1 MCKKQNCYSLVV
13 QNLQEVVGDAE
24 LRAILQTSNSRVLEV
39 YWGTATTGKPHV
51 AYFVPICKIADMLHA
66 GVKVTILFA
75 DLHAYLDNMK
85 SPWSILCHR
94 ATYYETVIKAM
105 LESVG
110 VRLDQLHFIRGSD
123 YQLSSYC
130 KVEYSGWIAVSCP
143 SDSAQ
148 NEFYK
153 YTKVSM
159 DRIIPIFSDFLISF
173 PLLCGPGLMCR
184 AYSEDVYRISA
195 DASVRD
201 ARKAGA
207 EVVKQVANPLVSG
220 LLYPLL
226 QALDEEYL
234 HVDAQFGGVDQR
246 KIFVMAERILPRL
259 GYHKRIHLMN
269 PMVPGLT
276 GDKMSA
282 SEAASK
288 IDLLESSASVHAKL
302 TTAACPPGQS
312 VAEGNG
318 VLAFIKFVVFPLV
331 NLAAPGS
338 GVKVGGMSFATFE
351 ELEDAYVTGAAE
363 VSPETLR
370 ACIFEHLDPRMEV
383 VRQRFTE
390 PQFAKLL
397 SDAYPADEATCAE
410 KHASE
415 SAGASLTAMLTD
427 DRLTDLKSRLASTES
442 QLPSL
447 EATPMRSV
455 ADLLTLN
462 PEVLKSLKTRRVL
475 RCMWSIAPAGVP
487 HLGHTLPLRILARL
501 SRISGIH
508 VVILIDDIGAF
519 LEGNCPWEARESRCA
534 LFEKVI
540 CAVFKAFNGDE
551 KALTIV
557 RGHEFKCEGSY
568 MLDLYRLVS
577 LVPEK
582 EAFACSGATIPS
594 SQRQEQVGIAEEEE
608 EEGSGLNL
616 SALLLPCATLLDTYH
631 LEADLRLASPRS
643 VEGQERFAKQF
654 LPRFDV
660 SRSPPL
666 FVPHALLPA
675 LITGTTT
682 DEAAVMTTFVPPLR
696 DPRMSQSAAA
706 QAVGRVAAERC
717 LPLVEPPPP
726 GVSITTASLILPG
739 LKRRLKQTFCQPG
752 NVCVNPL
759 LEIFKAVVLPELSP
773 GENLVLPRPEQ
784 HGGPITLT
792 PDEHSDASC
801 QLNDLFA
808 NEIWHPGDLKA
819 ALEAALLQGLQ
830 HRLVEYLPPADLSR
844 LIDDAFPVPGKK
856 VKKAAPE
863 KAKHTE
869 VKTTG
874 NVKEGS
880 SDGTFLPPFLG
891 EKRKGVAKLDEFDPA
906 LLEVRVGEVVDVKP
920 HPTSA
925 DFNICRVSFNAG
937 KENRVSVIGLPSEA
951 LMHKKAVFL
960 TNLKPCDVGGVTSE
974 VKVVC
979 LGDKE
984 VLQCPHHTPGAV
996 LRFQAVGKEGRRAKT
1011 ATTTTSTIV
1020 IDPEAHP
1027 GWRAFFAD
1035 VFYSPDG
1042 DGALCWRQNWRL
1054 SLTP

>member
-1 MCKKQNCYSLVV
+1 MCEEKTRYSLVV

-24 LRAILQTSNSRVLEV
+24 LRTILQNSDGKVLEV

-66 GVKVTILFA
+66 GVKVTVLFA

-110 VRLDQLHFIRGSD
+110 VRLDQLHFVRGSD
-123 YQLSSYC
+123 YELS
-130 KVEYSGWIAVSCP
+130 
-143 SDSAQ
+143 
-148 NEFYK
+148 
-153 YTKVSM
+153 
-159 DRIIPIFSDFLISF
+159 
-173 PLLCGPGLMCR
+173 R

-195 DASVRD
+195 DTSVRD

-259 GYHKRIHLMN
+259 GYRKRIHLMN

-302 TTAACPPGQS
+302 ATAACPPGQRA
-312 VAEGNG
+312 AEGNG
-318 VLAFIKFVVFPLV
+318 VLAFIKFVIFPLV
-331 NLAAPGS
+331 NLAASGS
-338 GVKVGGMSFATFE
+338 GVKVGETHFATFE
-351 ELEDAYVTGAAE
+351 ELEDAYVAGVAG

-370 ACIFEHLDPRMEV
+370 ACIFDHLDPRIEV

-390 PQFAKLL
+390 PRFSKLL
-397 SDAYPADEATCAE
+397 SDAYPADEAMCAE

-415 SAGASLTAMLTD
+415 SAGSSLTATFKD
-427 DRLTDLKSRLASTES
+427 DRLTALKSCLFSTES

-447 EATPMRSV
+447 DATSMRSV
-455 ADLLTLN
+455 ADILTLR
-462 PEVLKSLKTRRVL
+462 PEALKSLKPRRVL

-487 HLGHTLPLRILARL
+487 HLGHTLPLRILAQL
-501 SRISGIH
+501 SRIVGIH
-508 VVILIDDIGAF
+508 VIILIDDIGAF

-534 LFEKVI
+534 LFERVLR
-540 CAVFKAFNGDE
+540 AVFKAFAGDE

-557 RGHEFKCEGSY
+557 RGHDFKCEGSY

-582 EAFACSGATIPS
+582 EAFDCSGATTPS
-594 SQRQEQVGIAEEEE
+594 SQRQEQAGDARGEGE

-616 SALLLPCATLLDTYH
+616 SALLLPCTALLDAYH
-631 LEADLRLASPRS
+631 LEADLRLSSPRS
-643 VEGQERFAKQF
+643 VEGQEKFAKQF
-654 LPRFDV
+654 LPRFDT
-660 SRSPPL
+660 SHSPPL

-675 LITGTTT
+675 LITGTATE
-682 DEAAVMTTFVPPLR
+682 EAAVMTTFVPPLR
-696 DPRMSQSAAA
+696 DPRMAQSAAA
-706 QAVGRVAAERC
+706 QAVGRVASERC
-717 LPLVEPPPP
+717 LPLIEPPPP
-726 GVSITTASLILPG
+726 GVPAIASSLILPG
-739 LKRRLKQTFCQPG
+739 LKRRLKQAFCQPG
-752 NVCVNPL
+752 NVHINPL
-759 LEIFKAVVLPELSP
+759 LEIFKAVALPELAP

-792 PDEHSDASC
+792 PSEYNGASC
-801 QLNDLFA
+801 HLDDLFA
-808 NEIWHPGDLKA
+808 NEVWHPGDLKA

-830 HRLVEYLPPADLSR
+830 RRLVEYLPPADLSR

-856 VKKAAPE
+856 SKKATPG
-863 KAKHTE
+863 KSKYTE
-869 VKTTG
+869 VKTVD
-874 NVKEGS
+874 NVKEG
-880 SDGTFLPPFLG
+880 
-891 EKRKGVAKLDEFDPA
+891 EERKNAAKLDEFDPS

-920 HPTSA
+920 HPISA
-925 DFNICRVSFNAG
+925 DFNVCRVAFDAG
-937 KENRVSVIGLPSEA
+937 AKDRVSVIGLPAEA

-960 TNLKPCDVGGVTSE
+960 TNLRPCDIGGVTSE

-979 LGDKE
+979 VGDKE
-984 VLQCPHHTPGAV
+984 MLQCPHHTLGSV
-996 LRFQAVGKEGRRAKT
+996 LRFQAARREGRRAKA
-1011 ATTTTSTIV
+1011 ATNTTI

-1035 VFYSPDG
+1035 VYYSPDG

-1054 SLTP
+1054 SLAP

>member
-1 MCKKQNCYSLVV
+1 MCEEQNCYSLVV

-24 LRAILQTSNSRVLEV
+24 LRAILQTSDRKVLEV

-94 ATYYETVIKAM
+94 AAYYETVIKAM

-123 YQLSSYC
+123 YQLS
-130 KVEYSGWIAVSCP
+130 
-143 SDSAQ
+143 
-148 NEFYK
+148 
-153 YTKVSM
+153 
-159 DRIIPIFSDFLISF
+159 
-173 PLLCGPGLMCR
+173 R

-207 EVVKQVANPLVSG
+207 EVVKQVDNPLVSG

-302 TTAACPPGQS
+302 TTAACPLGQR

-351 ELEDAYVTGAAE
+351 KLEDAYVTGAAD

-370 ACIFEHLDPRMEV
+370 ACIFEHLDPLIEV

-415 SAGASLTAMLTD
+415 SAGASLTAMFTD

-447 EATPMRSV
+447 EATSMRSV
-455 ADLLTLN
+455 ADLLTLD
-462 PEVLKSLKTRRVL
+462 PEVLKSLQTRRVL

-508 VVILIDDIGAF
+508 VVILINDIGAF
-519 LEGNCPWEARESRCA
+519 LEGNCPWEVRESRCA

-557 RGHEFKCEGSY
+557 RGHEFKCEGLY

-582 EAFACSGATIPS
+582 EAFACSGATMSS
-594 SQRQEQVGIAEEEE
+594 SQRQEQVGIAEEEEEEEEE

-696 DPRMSQSAAA
+696 DPRMAQSAAA

-717 LPLVEPPPP
+717 LPLIEPPPP
-726 GVSITTASLILPG
+726 GVPVTTASLILPG

-792 PDEHSDASC
+792 PGEHSGASC
-801 QLNDLFA
+801 QLDDLFA
-808 NEIWHPGDLKA
+808 NEVWHPGDLKA
-819 ALEAALLQGLQ
+819 ALEAALLQSLQ

-856 VKKAAPE
+856 VKKAAPG
-863 KAKHTE
+863 KAKHTG
-869 VKTTG
+869 VKTAG

-880 SDGTFLPPFLG
+880 SDGTFSPPFLG
-891 EKRKGVAKLDEFDPA
+891 ERRKGVAKLDEFDPT
-906 LLEVRVGEVVDVKP
+906 LLEMRVGEVVDVKP

-925 DFNICRVSFNAG
+925 DFNVCRVSFNAG
-937 KENRVSVIGLPSEA
+937 TEDRVSVIGLPSEA

-984 VLQCPHHTPGAV
+984 VLQCPYHTPGAV
-996 LRFQAVGKEGRRAKT
+996 LRFQAAGKEGRRAKT

-1054 SLTP
+1054 SLAP

>member
-1 MCKKQNCYSLVV
+1 MCEEQTRYSLVV
-13 QNLQEVVGDAE
+13 QNLQEVVGDSE
-24 LRAILQTSNSRVLEV
+24 LRSILQNGNEKTLEV

-51 AYFVPICKIADMLHA
+51 AYFVPICKVADMLHA

-94 ATYYETVIKAM
+94 ATYYETIIKSM

-110 VRLDQLHFIRGSD
+110 VRLDQLHFVRGSD
-123 YQLSSYC
+123 YELS
-130 KVEYSGWIAVSCP
+130 
-143 SDSAQ
+143 
-148 NEFYK
+148 
-153 YTKVSM
+153 
-159 DRIIPIFSDFLISF
+159 
-173 PLLCGPGLMCR
+173 R

-195 DASVRD
+195 DTSVRD

-246 KIFVMAERILPRL
+246 KIFVLAERILPRL
-259 GYHKRIHLMN
+259 GYRKRIHLMN

-288 IDLLESSASVHAKL
+288 IDLLESSASVCAKL
-302 TTAACPPGQS
+302 ATAACPLGQRA
-312 VAEGNG
+312 AEGNG

-331 NLAAPGS
+331 NLAEPDSA
-338 GVKVGGMSFATFE
+338 VKIGGMSFATFE
-351 ELEDAYVTGAAE
+351 ELEDAYVAGAAE
-363 VSPETLR
+363 VSPEALR
-370 ACIFEHLDPRMEV
+370 ACIFEHLDPRIEV
-383 VRQRFTE
+383 VRRRFTE

-397 SDAYPADEATCAE
+397 SDAYPADEAMCVE

-415 SAGASLTAMLTD
+415 SAGASLTAMFTA
-427 DRLTDLKSRLASTES
+427 DRLTDLKSRLSSTES
-442 QLPSL
+442 LLPPL
-447 EATPMRSV
+447 EANSMRCV

-462 PEVLKSLKTRRVL
+462 PEALKSLKTRRVL

-487 HLGHTLPLRILARL
+487 HLGHTLPLRVLARI
-501 SRISGIH
+501 SRISGVH

-519 LEGNCPWEARESRCA
+519 LEGNCPWEVRESRCA
-534 LFEKVI
+534 LFEKVLR
-540 CAVFKAFNGDE
+540 AVFKAFNGDE

-582 EAFACSGATIPS
+582 DAFACSGTTMSS
-594 SQRQEQVGIAEEEE
+594 SQRQEQVGDAEGE

-616 SALLLPCATLLDTYH
+616 SALLLPCTTLLDTYH
-631 LEADLRLASPRS
+631 LEAHLRLASPHSMER
-643 VEGQERFAKQF
+643 QERFAKQF
-654 LPRFDV
+654 LPRFDT
-660 SRSPPL
+660 SCSPPL
-666 FVPHALLPA
+666 FVPHGLLPA
-675 LITGTTT
+675 LITATAT
-682 DEAAVMTTFVPPLR
+682 DEAAVMTTFVPPMR
-696 DPRMSQSAAA
+696 NPRMAQSAAA

-726 GVSITTASLILPG
+726 GVPANTASLILPG

-752 NVCVNPL
+752 NVRVNPL
-759 LEIFKAVVLPELSP
+759 LEIFKTVVLPELAP

-792 PDEHSDASC
+792 PDEYNGASC
-801 QLNDLFA
+801 QLDDLFA

-830 HRLVEYLPPADLSR
+830 HRVAEDLPPADLSR
-844 LIDDAFPVPGKK
+844 LIDNAFPVPGKK
-856 VKKAAPE
+856 SKKAAPE

-869 VKTTG
+869 VKTVG
-874 NVKEGS
+874 DVKEG
-880 SDGTFLPPFLG
+880 DG
-891 EKRKGVAKLDEFDPA
+891 RKGAAKLDEFDPS
-906 LLEVRVGEVVDVKP
+906 LLEVKVGEVVYVKP

-925 DFNICRVSFNAG
+925 DFNVCRVSFGAEAG
-937 KENRVSVIGLPSEA
+937 DRVSVIGLPVEA

-960 TNLKPCDVGGVTSE
+960 TNLKPCDIGGVTSE

-979 LGDKE
+979 VGDKE
-984 VLQCPHHTPGAV
+984 VLQCPHHTPGTV
-996 LRFQAVGKEGRRAKT
+996 LRFQAVGKEGRRTKT
-1011 ATTTTSTIV
+1011 TNTIV

-1035 VFYSPDG
+1035 VFYSSGG

-1054 SLTP
+1054 SLAP